1 VIGPDE
7 LAWLAVLRSANPRFD
22 FTDPPF
28 RQSLAM
34 TLALASTGNRPTTVL
49 TGPRHRIGARSLR
62 TERYHPTDTY
72 DMIPV
77 RIEEHP

>member
-1 VIGPDE
+1 
-7 LAWLAVLRSANPRFD
+7 
-22 FTDPPF
+22 
-28 RQSLAM
+28 M

-49 TGPRHRIGARSLR
+49 TGPRHRIGAGFLR